1 MNYKSIEVPVI
12 EEGACLLRLSGLP
25 LAPPRDSSN
34 ALFFFYTHNTTG
46 TEQDPAERHAT
57 NVAGSFKA
65 WPVDGLFSGQ
75 PLMMTLPVGSFPEET
90 GIRVMYVYG
99 TPDRAPTPD

>member
-1 MNYKSIEVPVI
+1 MNYEFIKVPDI

-25 LAPPRDSSN
+25 LAVPRDPSN
-34 ALFFFYTHNTTG
+34 ALFFFYPLNTTG
-46 TEQDPAERHAT
+46 TEQDPEERHDI

-65 WPVDGLFSGQ
+65 WPVDGLFGGQ
-75 PLMMTLPVGSFPEET
+75 PLTKTLPVGPFPEET
-90 GIRVMYVYG
+90 NIRVMYVYG